1 MLRHSRPHRQPDS
14 RLHRRP
20 HSRPRHRK
28 VERRVPSGVRSGALV
43 ARSDARSGTEVAKR
57 HNNRSSST
65 WPSTTVGS
73 RAQSSW
79 ANFYGARNQLGKIV
93 GPVRP
98 RLDIGER
105 LAALIAHDKT
115 GIRLCAWHVFMA
127 PALSFEV
134 ERQSHEMVRPRAA

>member
-1 MLRHSRPHRQPDS
+1 
-14 RLHRRP
+14 
-20 HSRPRHRK
+20 
-28 VERRVPSGVRSGALV
+28 
-43 ARSDARSGTEVAKR
+43 
-57 HNNRSSST
+57 
-65 WPSTTVGS
+65 VGS

-115 GIRLCAWHVFMA
+115 GIRRCAWHVFMA
-127 PALSFEV
+127 PARVLKWSGNRTRWYGRRCLIIAVDGIKLRDRSFRHGARLV
-134 ERQSHEMVRPRAA
+134 QARFHDLFQMAHDDSERYTDLRK